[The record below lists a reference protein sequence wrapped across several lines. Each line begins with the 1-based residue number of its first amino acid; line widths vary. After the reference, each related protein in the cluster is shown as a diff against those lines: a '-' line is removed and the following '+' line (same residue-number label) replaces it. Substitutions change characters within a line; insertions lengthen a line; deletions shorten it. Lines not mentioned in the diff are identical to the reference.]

1 MSDKIHPP
9 TPRRR
14 KQAKE
19 QGRAPRSGD
28 VVSAGSLLATTGL
41 LAWIGPGLVH
51 SLTASLAET
60 LGQPG
65 ELSLSQWE
73 SQRMILKAFAA
84 VGSLL
89 LPLLVAMMIC
99 GIGLNLLQT
108 GLLMTPSKLAPS
120 LDRISPAARLKSIT
134 SARSLGRFAITLLK
148 LIAVSAV
155 AIGVVRSSLPTLIGV
170 TQMPM
175 AAIAATIFN
184 TLIECCFWMGATLL
198 ALACVD
204 YSLARWQHE
213 RDLMMTEQELRE
225 EMRDAQRSA
234 PPATARTQAVQGVG

>member
-28 VVSAGSLLATTGL
+28 VVSAGLLLATTGL
-41 LAWIGPGLVH
+41 LAWFGPELAQ
-51 SLTASLAET
+51 SLTVSLAET
-60 LGQPG
+60 LGGPR
-65 ELSLSQWE
+65 ELSLSRWE
-73 SQRMILKAFAA
+73 SQRMIVKAFAA
-84 VGSLL
+84 VGTLL

-108 GLLMTPSKLAPS
+108 GLLMTPSKLAPA
-120 LDRISPAARLKSIT
+120 LDRISPAARLKSMT

-170 TQMPM
+170 TQMPI
-175 AAIAATIFN
+175 AAIATTIFD

-225 EMRDAQRSA
+225 EMRDAQRAA
-234 PPATARTQAVQGVG
+234 PPATARTQAVQGVA